1 MTARHNIVRLCPD
14 CGGILQP
21 TRPEA
26 LTSSEVAASDA
37 APQDGACQCL
47 ICGYT
52 DTSERQPA
60 TESA

>member
-1 MTARHNIVRLCPD
+1 MTRHHNIVRLCPD

-21 TRPEA
+21 TDPEA

-37 APQDGACQCL
+37 APQEGVCQCL

-52 DTSERQPA
+52 DVLDRQPA
-60 TESA
+60 AESA

>member
-1 MTARHNIVRLCPD
+1 MTRRHNIVRLCPD

-21 TRPEA
+21 TDPET

-37 APQDGACQCL
+37 MPHEGVRQCL

-52 DTSERQPA
+52 DAPERQPA
-60 TESA
+60 VESA